1 MWKAV
6 EIAVLVLL
14 ILCTALLL
22 VIRGTRFIVAFSLRM
37 LFVTAVGVG
46 VVCYMLGEIGVL

>member
-14 ILCTALLL
+14 NLFTALLL